1 MRYKKGVSIEEMV
14 KQDELYLPVFLRCFI
29 KSYYHLDKTET
40 KKLILNPSLIHDK
53 SLGRIVF
60 FSKSVTFVG

>member
-40 KKLILNPSLIHDK
+40 KKLILNPGLIHDK
-53 SLGRIVF
+53 TLGEIVF
-60 FSKSVTFVG
+60 SSKCVTFVG